1 MNPNKNKQ
9 IVNFGDYGKIDFS
22 VFRYR
27 NTVSENNW
35 SYKNYSERVLDYLKC
50 GTKEFNSKVL
60 NGVERLSKFKT
71 DTTILTKIETSVN
84 GFFSLFTGRGKV
96 STQEN
101 IYHLREVQFRD
112 SDFDYKVRLLKES
125 IREATGVGKVEI
137 VNDPYFEGF
146 FGIYFDS
153 MKPYTDMSYFEKMD
167 LSEDEDKLF
176 KNGKNILLTIIV
188 NFKSLTSSIYSHI
201 GKEDDEYTTR
211 IRNEFMCTFLSSIL
225 RDQNRIRISQ
235 QISLF
240 LRILAES
247 NETGLSMINSINRNR
262 TNQWASDSIETR
274 RKAYKIVTDIYG
286 DYLKEFEMNSLLA
299 DLKDPNHFSRNFD
312 FTRYRALKQYDN
324 SKQEDKVNYCCE
336 DCCDEVEPSDYKNN
350 PRFSLLYALDK
361 SYDEIIFDPLDLI
374 LIIEGSPL
382 IYSEVLK
389 CLGPVVKSYV
399 DNGKIN
405 NSNTN
410 SLRTVDIRNYESS
423 SVKRKLL
430 VSRIIPFLQYCVFMQ
445 NSGKTYNAYNKVFD
459 VFDRIGIADMIIDG
473 YDNDKVFTDLCK
485 DTVNASKEY
494 GEKFRNPMTT
504 TENVIN
510 VTYDAIVSYTGKEN
524 NIVVEEVN

>member
-1 MNPNKNKQ
+1 
-9 IVNFGDYGKIDFS
+9 
-22 VFRYR
+22 
-27 NTVSENNW
+27 
-35 SYKNYSERVLDYLKC
+35 
-50 GTKEFNSKVL
+50 
-60 NGVERLSKFKT
+60 
-71 DTTILTKIETSVN
+71 
-84 GFFSLFTGRGKV
+84 
-96 STQEN
+96 
-101 IYHLREVQFRD
+101 
-112 SDFDYKVRLLKES
+112 
-125 IREATGVGKVEI
+125 
-137 VNDPYFEGF
+137 
-146 FGIYFDS
+146 
-153 MKPYTDMSYFEKMD
+153 
-167 LSEDEDKLF
+167 
-176 KNGKNILLTIIV
+176 
-188 NFKSLTSSIYSHI
+188 
-201 GKEDDEYTTR
+201 
-211 IRNEFMCTFLSSIL
+211 MCTFLSSIL

-247 NETGLSMINSINRNR
+247 NETGLSVINSINRNR
-262 TNQWASDSIETR
+262 TIEWASDSIETR

-299 DLKDPNHFSRNFD
+299 DLKEPNHFSRNFD
-312 FTRYRALKQYDN
+312 FTRYRALNQYDDSN
-324 SKQEDKVNYCCE
+324 REDEVNYCCE
-336 DCCDEVEPSDYKNN
+336 DCCDEVEPVNENN
-350 PRFSLLYALDK
+350 PRFSLLHALDK

-374 LIIEGSPL
+374 LIVEESPL

-410 SLRTVDIRNYESS
+410 SLRSVDIRDYESS
-423 SVKRKLL
+423 SLKRKLL

-445 NSGKTYNAYNKVFD
+445 NSGKTYNAYNKVFNA
-459 VFDRIGIADMIIDG
+459 FDRIGNTDVIIND
-473 YDNDKVFTDLCK
+473 DNDKVITDLCK

-524 NIVVEEVN
+524 NIVVEETN